1 MGKFCPSY
9 FSLSFLTMSFQFRS
23 TKKIISLLE
32 EHNIQTI
39 AELVIKS
46 EQEITGHNEEEIR
59 NNLLRCLRIMKDS
72 AILGKENPTKSRS
85 GMVGGD
91 AKKIEL
97 LNEKESFLSPVMKMA
112 VEYAIGIMES
122 NARMGKI
129 VAAPTA
135 GSSGIVPGAI
145 LAVQHYSN
153 ADDQT
158 AIDGLL
164 TAAGIG
170 IVIANIGTFSAA
182 AAGCQAEVG
191 TSSAMAAA
199 AVSAMRGLSPER
211 CINSSA
217 LALKNLLGLACDPIG
232 GLVEVPCVKRNG
244 FGVVHALTAS
254 DMSLA
259 GITSIIPFDE
269 VVSAMNDIAN
279 SMSESIKETAK
290 GGLAITPSGKKHSCM
305 SCHSSCKNN
314 EECK

>member
-1 MGKFCPSY
+1 M
-9 FSLSFLTMSFQFRS
+9 L
-23 TKKIISLLE
+23 SLLE
-32 EHNIQTI
+32 EHRLPTI
-39 AELVIKS
+39 ANLVIKA
-46 EQEITGHNEEEIR
+46 EEEITGHTEKEIR
-59 NNLLRCLRIMKDS
+59 DNTLRCLRIMKES
-72 AILGKENPTKSRS
+72 ALLGKENPKKSKS
-85 GMVGGD
+85 GMSGGD
-91 AKKIEL
+91 AKKIEA
-97 LNEKESFLSPVMKMA
+97 LNEKGSFLSPLMKKA
-112 VEYAIGIMES
+112 VEYAIGVMES

-145 LAVQHYSN
+145 LSVQDFLHL
-153 ADDQT
+153 DDEV

-191 TSSAMAAA
+191 SSSAMAAA
-199 AVSAMRGLSPER
+199 AVSAMRGLPPER
-211 CINSSA
+211 CVNASA

-269 VVSAMNDIAN
+269 VVSAMNDIAS
-279 SMSESIKETAK
+279 SMSDSIKETAK
-290 GGLAITPSGKKHSCM
+290 GGLAATPTGKKYGCNSCQ
-305 SCHSSCKNN
+305 SSCRSH
-314 EECK
+314 